1 MTEIN
6 WNIEAVQEDVN
17 VSLRETE
24 MDKDYPVFFRRIF
37 QTEKGAIGAEV
48 ECATMEGSTLWLKGT
63 YGPSNGM
70 MSLVKAAGTPD
81 DIEGK
86 TFVYRRVKSEKSPS
100 GYAHSWKLD

>member
-24 MDKDYPVFFRRIF
+24 LDKDYPVFFRRIF

-48 ECATMEGSTLWLKGT
+48 ECATME
-63 YGPSNGM
+63 
-70 MSLVKAAGTPD
+70 
-81 DIEGK
+81 
-86 TFVYRRVKSEKSPS
+86 
-100 GYAHSWKLD
+100 